1 MNIGT
6 KINEYRRRKG
16 ATQED
21 LAAYTGVSTAAVS
34 KWETEASLPDI
45 TILPKIAEF
54 LEVSI
59 DFLMG
64 VELRPDD
71 IEELCRWDNKYLRTL
86 DYNAGI
92 PVYEEALL
100 RYPNDGNLHLGLGN
114 LLSAKASNSR
124 EHETGLRAI
133 EHLEKARKLGC
144 WMTDQGEDRDL
155 KQKISFTYG
164 CIGEYE
170 KALSYIED
178 SMFDIQAADYE
189 MRLGKYDDAKVRLYS
204 KLFRTAFEF
213 ALLTDR
219 LGKCCEHNGDAETR
233 FQLTK
238 LCADFRE
245 MFTKTEKANYFDYLS
260 ACDYMDLAEAIFN
273 RDGDFNEM
281 KEAVEKAVAHA
292 IRFDENPS
300 FDIADIGFM
309 KGYGGSISTSLDSLA
324 CRGVLNDLKSEPFA
338 GFAGEE
344 WYDDCVNRLTS
355 AMKSKKD
362 VGLWE

>member
-1 MNIGT
+1 MKIGM

-21 LAAYTGVSTAAVS
+21 LANYTGVSTAAVS
-34 KWETEASLPDI
+34 KWETESSLPDI
-45 TILPKIAEF
+45 TLLPKIAEF

-59 DFLMG
+59 DVLMDF
-64 VELRPDD
+64 ELRPDD
-71 IEELCRWDNKYLRTL
+71 IEELCRWDNKYLRNF

-92 PVYEEALL
+92 PVYEEAIL
-100 RYPNDGNLHLGLGN
+100 RYPNDGNLHLGLGD
-114 LLSAKASNSR
+114 LLSAKASNNR
-124 EHETGLRAI
+124 DCETGLRAV

-144 WMTDQGEDRDL
+144 WMTDQGERDL

-178 SMFDIQAADYE
+178 SMYDIQAADYE
-189 MRLGKYDDAKVRLYS
+189 MKLGRYDGAKIRLYS
-204 KLFRTAFEF
+204 KLFHTAFEF

-219 LGKCCEHNGDAETR
+219 LGKCCEYDGDEETR
-233 FQLTK
+233 FGLTK

-245 MFTKTEKANYFDYLS
+245 MFTKTEKASYFDCLS

-281 KEAVEKAVAHA
+281 KGAIEKAVEHA
-292 IRFDENPS
+292 VRFDENPS

-309 KGYGGSISTSLDSLA
+309 KGYYGSISTSLDGLA
-324 CRGVLNDLKSEPFA
+324 CHGILNHLKSGPFA
-338 GFAGEE
+338 GFAGEA
-344 WYDDCVNRLTS
+344 WYEDCVKRLTA

-362 VGLWE
+362 AGLWE